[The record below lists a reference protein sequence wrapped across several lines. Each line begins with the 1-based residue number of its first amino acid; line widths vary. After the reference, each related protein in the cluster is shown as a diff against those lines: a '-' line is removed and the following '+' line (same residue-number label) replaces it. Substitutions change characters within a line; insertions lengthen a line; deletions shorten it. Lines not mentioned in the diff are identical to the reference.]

1 MYNLEGIFYEMLRLS
16 GIYII
21 VMIIFLISSEFW
33 HKKKRKTK
41 YLVMSLVC
49 ILLTIGTIMYYSYV
63 IKNPNIAIHE
73 GFFIEER
80 RERNSVTRWEYVFS
94 NDGGLKPI
102 FSLDIASKKNIYP
115 EDFGTKNKYRIY
127 FEQRTNIIVKVDLL
141 K

>member
-127 FEQRTNIIVKVDLL
+127 FEQRTNIIVKVELL

>member
-1 MYNLEGIFYEMLRLS
+1 MLRLS

-63 IKNPNIAIHE
+63 IKYPNIAIHE

-127 FEQRTNIIVKVDLL
+127 FEQRTNIIVKVELL